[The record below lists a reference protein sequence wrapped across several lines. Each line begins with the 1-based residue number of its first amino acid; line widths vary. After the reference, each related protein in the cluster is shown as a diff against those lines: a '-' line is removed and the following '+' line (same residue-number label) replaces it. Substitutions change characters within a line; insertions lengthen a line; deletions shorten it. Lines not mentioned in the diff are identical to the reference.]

1 MPSLGNAH
9 PSKDLSQIMT
19 PLEYI
24 LVGASV
30 LLLLSVIASKAS
42 GRLGVPAL
50 LLFLVIGMLAGS
62 EGPGGIEFDN
72 AHLAQSLGVVALSF
86 ILFAGGLE
94 TQWESISSEIWR
106 GLSLSTLGVAITAI
120 LVGTFAMMVLKF
132 SFFEGM
138 LLGAIVSSTDAAAV
152 FSVLG
157 SSNVSLKG
165 GLKPLLELES
175 GSNDPMAVFLTLGV
189 IRILSNPGSS
199 LWDLVPSFFL
209 QMGLG
214 SVLGYAL
221 GKGMIFV
228 INQLR
233 LEFEGLYPVLSL
245 AGVLFIYGLTTS
257 LGGNGFLAVYV
268 AGIILGNN
276 EFIHKKSLVLFHDG
290 LAWLMQITMFL
301 TLGLLVF
308 PRRLPG
314 IAGIGLFVS
323 LFLIFVARPVSV
335 YASLL
340 FAKLSVRR
348 KALISWV
355 GLRGAAPIILA
366 TFPLVSGIPKAD
378 TIFNLVFFIVLSSVL
393 LQGTTIT
400 QTAKWLKVAGPLSK
414 RRQYPLEFVPSR
426 DNKSDL
432 VELMIPNDSLIEG
445 KQIVDLHLPK
455 TALIVLLNRNDDF
468 IVPRGGTVL
477 EPGDKL
483 LVLSDKQAMAEV
495 RSIVESREK
504 QNREGTSG

>member
-1 MPSLGNAH
+1 MA
-9 PSKDLSQIMT
+9 

-24 LVGASV
+24 LIGSSV

-72 AHLAQSLGVVALSF
+72 THLAQSLGVVALSF

-94 TQWESISSEIWR
+94 TQWEAIRPEIWR
-106 GLSLSTLGVAITAI
+106 GLSLSTFGVVITAT
-120 LVGTFAMMVLKF
+120 LVGLFATLFLKF
-132 SFFEGM
+132 SILEGL
-138 LLGAIVSSTDAAAV
+138 LLGAVVSSTDAAAV

-157 SSNVSLKG
+157 STNVSLQG
-165 GLKPLLELES
+165 RLKPLLELES
-175 GSNDPMAVFLTLGV
+175 GSNDPMAVFLTLGL

-221 GKGMIFV
+221 GMGMIFV
-228 INQLR
+228 LNRLR
-233 LEFEGLYPVLSL
+233 LEYDGLYPVLSL
-245 AGVLFIYGLTTS
+245 AGVLFIYGVTAAI
-257 LGGNGFLAVYV
+257 GGNGFLAVYV
-268 AGIILGNN
+268 AGILLGKH
-276 EFIHKKSLVLFHDG
+276 EFIHKKSLILFHDG

-301 TLGLLVF
+301 ALGLLVF
-308 PRRLPG
+308 PRRLLP
-314 IAGIGLFVS
+314 IAGIGLIVS
-323 LFLIFVARPVSV
+323 LFLILVARPVSV
-335 YASLL
+335 FASLL
-340 FAKLSVRR
+340 FATLNFRR

-366 TFPLVSGIPKAD
+366 TFPLVAGIPKAD
-378 TIFNLVFFIVLSSVL
+378 TIFNLVFFIVLVSVL

-400 QTAKWLKVAGPLSK
+400 RAARWLKVSAPPSK
-414 RRQYPLEFVPSR
+414 KRQYPLESVPGTGS
-426 DNKSDL
+426 KSDL
-432 VELMIPNDSLIEG
+432 VELIIPDDSRIKG

-455 TALIVLLNRNDDF
+455 TALIVLLNREDDF

-477 EPGDKL
+477 ESGDKI
-483 LVLSDKQAMAEV
+483 LVLSDKPTLAEV
-495 RSIVESREK
+495 RSIVESRVRQASEETK
-504 QNREGTSG
+504 S

>member
-1 MPSLGNAH
+1 MWSH
-9 PSKDLSQIMT
+9 
-19 PLEYI
+19 
-24 LVGASV
+24 
-30 LLLLSVIASKAS
+30 
-42 GRLGVPAL
+42 
-50 LLFLVIGMLAGS
+50 
-62 EGPGGIEFDN
+62 
-72 AHLAQSLGVVALSF
+72 LSF

-106 GLSLSTLGVAITAI
+106 GLSLSTLGVVITAT
-120 LVGTFAMMVLKF
+120 LVGMFAVMVLKF
-132 SFFEGM
+132 SVLEGM

-157 SSNVSLKG
+157 SSKVRLKG

-175 GSNDPMAVFLTLGV
+175 GSNDPMAVFLTLGI

-221 GKGMIFV
+221 GKAMIFV
-228 INQLR
+228 INRLR

-268 AGIILGNN
+268 AGILLGNH
-276 EFIHKKSLVLFHDG
+276 EFIHKKSLILFHDG

-308 PRRLPG
+308 PRRLPA
-314 IAGIGLFVS
+314 IAGIGLIVS
-323 LFLIFVARPVSV
+323 LFLIFVARPISV
-335 YASLL
+335 FASLL
-340 FAKLSVRR
+340 FAKLNYRR
-348 KALISWV
+348 KAMISWV

-366 TFPLVSGIPKAD
+366 TFPLVAGIPKAD
-378 TIFNLVFFIVLSSVL
+378 TIFNLVFFIVLTSVL

-400 QTAKWLKVAGPLSK
+400 QTARWLKVACSYLKEAP
-414 RRQYPLEFVPSR
+414 
-426 DNKSDL
+426 
-432 VELMIPNDSLIEG
+432 IPTGICFEQG
-445 KQIVDLHLPK
+445 QQK
-455 TALIVLLNRNDDF
+455 
-468 IVPRGGTVL
+468 
-477 EPGDKL
+477 
-483 LVLSDKQAMAEV
+483 
-495 RSIVESREK
+495 
-504 QNREGTSG
+504 